1 MGNRGWAA
9 TGATATM
16 AGLALLLT
24 ACGSSGSNTNAG
36 AAYSGSGMGAS
47 PSSSAMAG
55 PTATLTIKATS
66 IGQVLTNARG
76 DTLYWY
82 AKDTKD
88 GPSTCTGSCASAW
101 PMVAGQA
108 VAASGVKLAGQL
120 GTVTD
125 AGGARQATYNG
136 YPLYTYAGDKTP
148 GQTTGNGGLWHVIS
162 GSALT
167 AASMSS
173 TPATRAVTSAG
184 GYSYGSG
191 TAVTSSGSSSSGGSP
206 LGPAAP
212 GRVLKAVSRAVSSS
226 GNSRARASVSQ
237 ARASRANSPREPG
250 WRTSSACRLVI
261 KSCSSGLSIP
271 VAVTLP
277 GPCPDSLQFFWMQ
290 IATRGAQGTAKPPG
304 PFDQAVNAPGDRT
317 PRTPSGS
324 RPCRSAH
331 PGPAGP

>member
-9 TGATATM
+9 TGATAAM

-88 GPSTCTGSCASAW
+88 GPSPCTGSCASAW

-108 VAASGVKLAGQL
+108 VADSGVKLAGQL

-125 AGGARQATYNG
+125 AGGAGQATYNG

-191 TAVTSSGSSSSGGSP
+191 TAVTSSGSSSSGGSSSSSGSSAAGHTSAAP
-206 LGPAAP
+206 AQGTTAPAGATSAPAPAAP
-212 GRVLKAVSRAVSSS
+212 TPAA
-226 GNSRARASVSQ
+226 A
-237 ARASRANSPREPG
+237 
-250 WRTSSACRLVI
+250 
-261 KSCSSGLSIP
+261 
-271 VAVTLP
+271 
-277 GPCPDSLQFFWMQ
+277 
-290 IATRGAQGTAKPPG
+290 ATTP
-304 PFDQAVNAPGDRT
+304 APGSTD
-317 PRTPSGS
+317 G
-324 RPCRSAH
+324 
-331 PGPAGP
+331 AGCGEGACW

>member
-9 TGATATM
+9 TGATAAL
-16 AGLALLLT
+16 AGLALMLT

-101 PMVAGQA
+101 PMVAGPA
-108 VAASGVKLAGQL
+108 VAASGVKLAGEL

-148 GQTTGNGGLWHVIS
+148 GQTTGNGEGGVWHDIT

-167 AASMSS
+167 AAAGMSS
-173 TPATRAVTSAG
+173 PSATRSATSSGG
-184 GYSYGSG
+184 GYGYGSG
-191 TAVTSSGSSSSGGSP
+191 VPVGSGAASGRPAKASPAKATTAP
-206 LGPAAP
+206 APAAP
-212 GRVLKAVSRAVSSS
+212 APTAP
-226 GNSRARASVSQ
+226 APTTPA
-237 ARASRANSPREPG
+237 P
-250 WRTSSACRLVI
+250 SSAP
-261 KSCSSGLSIP
+261 SSVPS
-271 VAVTLP
+271 P
-277 GPCPDSLQFFWMQ
+277 GSTVYGGCGE
-290 IATRGAQGTAKPPG
+290 GA
-304 PFDQAVNAPGDRT
+304 
-317 PRTPSGS
+317 
-324 RPCRSAH
+324 CW
-331 PGPAGP
+331 

>member
-9 TGATATM
+9 TGATAAM

-66 IGQVLTNARG
+66 IGQVLTNAQG

-82 AKDTKD
+82 SKDTKD
-88 GPSTCTGSCASAW
+88 GPSTCTGSCATAW

-108 VAASGVKLAGQL
+108 VAASGVKLAGEL

-125 AGGARQATYNG
+125 AGGVMQATYNG

-148 GQTTGNGGLWHVIS
+148 GQTAGNGEGGVWHDIT

-167 AASMSS
+167 TAAGMSS
-173 TPATRAVTSAG
+173 PSATRSATSSGG
-184 GYSYGSG
+184 GYGYGSG
-191 TAVTSSGSSSSGGSP
+191 VPVGSGAASGKASPAKASPAKATTAP
-206 LGPAAP
+206 APAAP
-212 GRVLKAVSRAVSSS
+212 A
-226 GNSRARASVSQ
+226 
-237 ARASRANSPREPG
+237 
-250 WRTSSACRLVI
+250 
-261 KSCSSGLSIP
+261 
-271 VAVTLP
+271 
-277 GPCPDSLQFFWMQ
+277 
-290 IATRGAQGTAKPPG
+290 
-304 PFDQAVNAPGDRT
+304 
-317 PRTPSGS
+317 
-324 RPCRSAH
+324 
-331 PGPAGP
+331 

>member
-9 TGATATM
+9 TGATAAM

-66 IGQVLTNARG
+66 IGQVLTNAQG

-82 AKDTKD
+82 SKDTKD
-88 GPSTCTGSCASAW
+88 GPSTCTGSCATAW

-108 VAASGVKLAGQL
+108 VAASGVKLAGEL

-125 AGGARQATYNG
+125 AGGVMQATYNG

-148 GQTTGNGGLWHVIS
+148 GQTAGNDEGGVWHVIS

-167 AASMSS
+167 AAAGMSS
-173 TPATRAVTSAG
+173 PSPTKTVTSAG
-184 GYSYGSG
+184 GYGYGAG
-191 TAVTSSGSSSSGGSP
+191 TPITSSGSSSAGSSSASKA
-206 LGPAAP
+206 PAAP
-212 GRVLKAVSRAVSSS
+212 AAPAKA
-226 GNSRARASVSQ
+226 
-237 ARASRANSPREPG
+237 
-250 WRTSSACRLVI
+250 T
-261 KSCSSGLSIP
+261 
-271 VAVTLP
+271 
-277 GPCPDSLQFFWMQ
+277 
-290 IATRGAQGTAKPPG
+290 TA
-304 PFDQAVNAPGDRT
+304 
-317 PRTPSGS
+317 
-324 RPCRSAH
+324 
-331 PGPAGP
+331 